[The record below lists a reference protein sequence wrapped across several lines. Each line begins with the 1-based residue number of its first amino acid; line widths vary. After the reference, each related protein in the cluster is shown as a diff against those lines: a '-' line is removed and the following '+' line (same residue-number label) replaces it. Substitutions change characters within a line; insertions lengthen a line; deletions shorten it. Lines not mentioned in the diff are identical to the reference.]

1 MNVFDGCGL
10 STVIDADALP
20 VNAMSGQTGVYCVI
34 TFDKQLV
41 KTQIATNFNSIQ
53 WNESFSLFV
62 TSQQSKSFNDGS
74 TDD

>member
-1 MNVFDGCGL
+1 M
-10 STVIDADALP
+10 TVIDADSLP

-62 TSQQSKSFNDGS
+62 PFQSPKDSKTG
-74 TDD
+74 